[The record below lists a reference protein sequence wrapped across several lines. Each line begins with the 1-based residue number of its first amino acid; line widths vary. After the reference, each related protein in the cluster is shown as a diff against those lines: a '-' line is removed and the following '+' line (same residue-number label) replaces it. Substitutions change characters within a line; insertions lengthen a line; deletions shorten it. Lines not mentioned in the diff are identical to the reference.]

1 VTDERLTEL
10 HESPVPGVIPDRTY
24 TATGAGPPAANGAT
38 EPAEPS
44 GGESD
49 SRPARQRPRGRRFR
63 LYLYAFLTVALLV
76 YVIALAGANTRHV
89 RADWV
94 FGTSSVPLVLL
105 VTFAAVLGWLLGL
118 LMVAAFRW
126 RTRARRPS

>member
-1 VTDERLTEL
+1 MTDEGSIDL

-24 TATGAGPPAANGAT
+24 QSTIVDEPPDEDASQT
-38 EPAEPS
+38 AEPS
-44 GGESD
+44 DGGND
-49 SRPARQRPRGRRFR
+49 PSRKPQRPRGRRVR
-63 LYLYAFLTVALLV
+63 LYIYAFLTVALLV